1 MASNEIALY
10 YRVIFLFIEPLFAR
24 FGAICAGLYPGHY
37 LAMTEH
43 LPSSIGILPLG
54 IHVSLR
60 QLANMYLLFALNEA
74 LVLRVTN
81 DQRVWR
87 MLLLNLAIADIGH
100 LISVAPL
107 GVGIY
112 CDVARWNS
120 MDWGNVPFVYLG
132 LTSRV
137 CFLMGWGVK
146 SKRLRSC
153 D

>member
-10 YRVIFLFIEPLFAR
+10 YKVFFLFIESLFALI
-24 FGAICAGLYPGHY
+24 GAICAGQYPGHY

-43 LPSSIGILPLG
+43 LPESIGILPLG

-60 QLANMYLLFALNEA
+60 QLANMYLLFALNET

-81 DQRVWR
+81 DQGVWR
-87 MLLLNLAIADIGH
+87 TLLLNLATADIGH

-107 GVGIY
+107 GAGIY

-132 LTSRV
+132 LTSRLW
-137 CFLMGWGVK
+137 FLMGWGVK
-146 SKRLRSC
+146 SKRV
-153 D
+153 

>member
-10 YRVIFLFIEPLFAR
+10 YKVFFLFIEPLFAL

-54 IHVSLR
+54 VHVSLQ
-60 QLANMYLLFALNEA
+60 QLANMYLLFTLNEA
-74 LVLRVTN
+74 LVLRVTT

-100 LISVAPL
+100 LISVASL
-107 GVGIY
+107 GANIY
-112 CDVARWNS
+112 CDITRWNAI
-120 MDWGNVPFVYLG
+120 DWGNIPFVYLG
-132 LTSRV
+132 LTSRI
-137 CFLMGWGVK
+137 CFLMGYGVK
-146 SKRLRSC
+146 SKRE
-153 D
+153 

>member
-10 YRVIFLFIEPLFAR
+10 YRVFFLFIEPLFAL
-24 FGAICAGLYPGHY
+24 FGAICAGLYPGRY

-74 LVLRVTN
+74 LVLRVTT
-81 DQRVWR
+81 DRRVWR

-107 GVGIY
+107 GPGIY
-112 CDVARWNS
+112 CDITQWNT
-120 MDWGNVPFVYLG
+120 MDWGNIPFVYLG
-132 LTSRV
+132 LTSRL
-137 CFLMGWGVK
+137 CFLMGYGVK
-146 SKRLRSC
+146 SKRE
-153 D
+153 

>member
-1 MASNEIALY
+1 MALHEIALY
-10 YRVIFLFIEPLFAR
+10 YKVFFLFIEPLFAL
-24 FGAICAGLYPGHY
+24 FGAICAGLYPSHY

-43 LPSSIGILPLG
+43 LPSSVGIPLG

-60 QLANMYLLFALNEA
+60 QLANMYLLFTLNEA
-74 LVLRVTN
+74 LILRVTS

-107 GVGIY
+107 GASIY
-112 CDVARWNS
+112 CDVTRWNS
-120 MDWGNVPFVYLG
+120 MDWGNIPFVYLG
-132 LTSRV
+132 LTSRI

-146 SKRLRSC
+146 SKRE
-153 D
+153 